1 MKNLTLI
8 LLLVLSELS
17 VLCQAQS
24 KAQDFNF
31 GFENNS
37 SGTELPNNWFIW
49 GSGYNLRSDSLEKHS
64 GKTSLLI
71 EPKVDKSVNSFGCI
85 AYSIP
90 ANYNAKKIEL
100 RAFMKLKNVVNGS
113 IGLMLRIDGT
123 SSILGFDN
131 MQQKNIQGTSNWTEY
146 SVKMSY
152 PKDAKT
158 IYIGALLSGDGQLW
172 VDDFQVLIDGKD
184 ISQVKTTAQKEFLA
198 DKDTAFNNGSKIS
211 SINLT
216 DSKTEDLL
224 VLGKVWGFLKYYHP
238 AIATGNYN
246 WDNELFR
253 ILPKILNSKDQL
265 ERNSILSVWVDT
277 YRKVKS
283 GKTKI
288 NKEEVKIN
296 PDLAWINNSSLGET
310 LTLQLTTIK
319 NAKRTGN
326 SFYIDLVKEVG
337 NPEIKNERPYSK
349 MKFPDTGFRL
359 LCLYRYWNIIQ
370 YYYPYKYLIEE
381 NWSDVLK
388 EFVPKFVNAS
398 NELEYKLAALALIA
412 RIHDSH
418 ANIWGYHEVL
428 EKYHGVNYA
437 PVIISFVENKAVVT
451 GYYDNNL
458 GENSGLKIGDVI
470 ETINNITVDEI
481 IREKLPLTPAS
492 NYPTQLRDI
501 ASNLLRTNDSLLSIS
516 YKDKDN
522 SFTKQIRCYGTDKI
536 NIYSRYEK
544 KDTCFKLIN
553 SDISY
558 IYPGTI
564 KKDYIPKFMD
574 DISKT
579 KGLIIDMRC
588 YPSEFIVFYLGW
600 YLLPRSTSFVKFSKG
615 SIISPGLFTMTDDL
629 KVGGK
634 NKDYYKGK
642 VVIIVNEETQSQAE
656 YTTMAFRI
664 APFAKVIGST
674 TAGADGNI
682 AQFVLPGGIETWIS
696 GIGVYYPDGRETQR
710 VGIIPDIEVK
720 PTIKG
725 IREGNDEL
733 LEKAIEIINEK

>member
-8 LLLVLSELS
+8 LLLLLSES
-17 VLCQAQS
+17 SILCQAQS
-24 KAQDFNF
+24 KTQDFNF

-123 SSILGFDN
+123 SSILDFDN

-146 SVKMSY
+146 SVKMPY

-184 ISQVKTTAQKEFLA
+184 ISQVRTTAQKEFLA

-238 AIATGNYN
+238 EIATGNYN

-253 ILPKILNSKDQL
+253 ILPKILNAKDQL
-265 ERNSILSVWVDT
+265 ERNSILSVWMDT
-277 YRKVKS
+277 YGKVKS
-283 GKTKI
+283 GKTKK

-326 SFYIDLVKEVG
+326 SFYIDLVKGVG
-337 NPEIKNERPYSK
+337 NPEIKNERSYSK
-349 MKFPDTGFRL
+349 MKYPDAGFRL

-381 NWSDVLK
+381 NWNDVLK

-398 NELEYKLAALALIA
+398 NELEYKLAALELIA

-418 ANIWGYHEVL
+418 ANIWGYQEVL

-451 GYYDNNL
+451 GYHDNDL

-470 ETINNITVDEI
+470 ETINNKTVDDI

-536 NIYSRYEK
+536 NIYGRYEK

-664 APFAKVIGST
+664 APFTKVIGST

-682 AQFVLPGGIETWIS
+682 AQFVLPGGLETWIS

-720 PTIKG
+720 PTING
-725 IREGNDEL
+725 IREGKDEL